1 MKLILKEYLA
11 SLKERGDLDNALL
24 PNLLSAIGLQVLKT
38 PMIGTRQDGVDI
50 AAVGQLSDDDQK
62 YLYLLCVKAGDV
74 GRNDWDANPQSVRP
88 ELQEIL
94 DVYIGAKIAK
104 EHQGLPIKICLCM
117 GGELKETVESNWA
130 GFTRT
135 NSTDEIRF
143 ELWNGDRLAGF
154 MEKSLLA
161 RELLDEGARRHF
173 QKALAMV
180 NEPEACYEYTR
191 GLLSIVLPAED
202 LKDKERLLRLR
213 QAYICL
219 HAICAWAIDAKSL
232 DAVYRVSELGL
243 LFCWDTMR
251 EQPIKKNPTK
261 HQNVLTEIL
270 YQYIRLYLMM
280 SELYFEKVLFPHA
293 ETLHGLTVSVKSLE
307 AVDANLAMF
316 ELLGRTAT
324 RAIWTDF
331 FGKALTEGNPDFAR
345 NLNEQTTKMLDM
357 LVALINNNP
366 TLGSPFKD
374 DHMIEA
380 ALVMYLAQQT
390 ESGRRFIPWIHE
402 MAENTSFALL
412 INAKYPTCFRDYND
426 LLVHPASSEQ
436 KYRDE
441 ACVGSILFPYLYL
454 WLQYGADPNQ
464 IEEFTRRLAKKIPN
478 CTHQAWFPDEET
490 DQKFWRG
497 DTYHGIC
504 VTDLSPARGHGVMAD
519 SLNQATKECG
529 AILEMTVMKR
539 GFVPLFLT
547 ACRHYR
553 LPIPPTLWMPPQG
566 RSEFS

>member
-11 SLKERGDLDNALL
+11 SLRERGDLDKVLL
-24 PNLLSAIGLQVLKT
+24 PNLLSAMGLQVLKT

-50 AAVGQLSDDDQK
+50 SAVGQLPDDEHK

-74 GRNDWDANPQSVRP
+74 GRNDWDAGPQSVRP

-94 DVYIGAKIAK
+94 DVYIGSKIAK
-104 EHQGLPIKICLCM
+104 EHQDLPIKICLCM
-117 GGELKETVESNWA
+117 GGELKETVEGNWA
-130 GFTRT
+130 GFTQKNAT
-135 NSTDEIRF
+135 SAVYF

-161 RELLDEGARRHF
+161 RELLDEAARRHF

-191 GLLSIVLPAED
+191 SFVAIVLPLQDEM
-202 LKDKERLLRLR
+202 KDSERLLRLR
-213 QAYICL
+213 QAYIGL
-219 HAICAWAIDAKSL
+219 HVICAWAIEAKSL
-232 DAVYRVSELGL
+232 DVVYRISELGL
-243 LFCWDTMR
+243 LFCWDAMR
-251 EQPIKKNPTK
+251 KEPVKSKPNK
-261 HQNVLTEIL
+261 HQVAMTEIL
-270 YQYIRLYLMM
+270 NQYVRLYLMM
-280 SELYFEKVLFPHA
+280 SEVYFEKVLYPHA
-293 ETLHGLTVSVKSLE
+293 DTLHALTVSVKSRE

-316 ELLGRTAT
+316 DLLGRAAI

-331 FGKALTEGNPDFAR
+331 FGKALSKANPELAHS
-345 NLNEQTTKMLDM
+345 LNEQTKKMLDM

-390 ESGRRFIPWIHE
+390 SSCRQFMPWFHV
-402 MAENTSFALL
+402 MADNTSFALL
-412 INAKYPTCFRDYND
+412 TNTSYPTCFRDYND
-426 LLVHPASSEQ
+426 LLAHPVSNEQ
-436 KYRDE
+436 EYIDE
-441 ACVGSILFPYLYL
+441 ACVGSVLYPYLFI
-454 WLQYGADPNQ
+454 WLQYCDEQAF
-464 IEEFTRRLAKKIPN
+464 IEEFSRRLSQKIPG

-490 DQKFWRG
+490 DQKIWRG

-504 VTDLSPARGHGVMAD
+504 VTDLSPARGNAEIAD
-519 SLNQATKECG
+519 ALNLAIKECG
-529 AILEMTVMKR
+529 AIFEMTAMKR
-539 GFVPLFLT
+539 GLVPLFLT

-553 LPIPPTLWMPPQG
+553 LPIPPTLWIPPQ
-566 RSEFS
+566 SNSD